1 MSDVFTFY
9 VVDEDALPDELGT
22 LSDDEKYNV
31 LVTAVESEGVLQ
43 YTIEMSVDDFVDGL
57 EAIDELIEGERFI
70 PNNVMNNSPNN
81 VIDKSADTPY
91 LGFFSAGD
99 AHRAFTMLETLTE
112 ESMDVIE
119 SSDIHSEVFHTLFG
133 AFQSAVD
140 ASCALAIVHS

>member
-9 VVDEDALPDELGT
+9 VVDEDSLPDDLST

-31 LVTAVESEGVLQ
+31 LVTAIESEGVLQ
-43 YTIEMSVDDFVDGL
+43 FTIEMSVDDFVDGL
-57 EAIDELIEGERFI
+57 EAIDELVEGDRFI

-81 VIDKSADTPY
+81 VIDKSAECPY

-99 AHRAFTMLETLTE
+99 AHRAFTMLEALTE
-112 ESMDVIE
+112 ELMERIE

-140 ASCALAIVHS
+140 SSCALAVIHS